1 MYVRASDGSGS
12 QEALPCPPRSIAT
25 SWSPDGKFLAF
36 YSWNERQQQIWLY
49 PIGTGEPARP
59 LIKNEFDNLMA
70 SISPDGRW
78 MAYMSN
84 ETGQDEVY
92 VTSFPEAKGRW
103 QVSQGK
109 GGGHDPIWA
118 HNGREIFYRQDDKV
132 LAVKVSTAPTFSLSR
147 PELLFERAYYDEWD
161 VAADGRFAMVG
172 DEKTVATH
180 LNLVLNWSSGLT
192 SGATAGK

>member
-1 MYVRASDGSGS
+1 M
-12 QEALPCPPRSIAT
+12 
-25 SWSPDGKFLAF
+25 
-36 YSWNERQQQIWLY
+36 QIWLY

-59 LIKNEFDNLMA
+59 LIKNDFDNIMA

-132 LAVKVSTAPTFSLSR
+132 LAVKVSTAPTLSLSR

-172 DEKTVATH
+172 DEKIVATH
-180 LNLVLNWSSGLT
+180 LNLVLNWSSGLASSAA
-192 SGATAGK
+192 SGK